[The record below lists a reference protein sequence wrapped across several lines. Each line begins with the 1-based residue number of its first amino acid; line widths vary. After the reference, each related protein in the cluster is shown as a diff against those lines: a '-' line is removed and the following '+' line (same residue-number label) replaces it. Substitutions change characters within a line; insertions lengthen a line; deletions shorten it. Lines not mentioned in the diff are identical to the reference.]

1 MFLVLALNI
10 KVFQINRSTHQ
21 RCSVKKGVL
30 RNFTK
35 FTGKRL
41 CQSLFFNKIAGIGH
55 FFNKL
60 QAQVADSGIGVF
72 LWILRNFLGH
82 LFYRTPPDDCFWIN
96 QHKALVN
103 KSFKRFTDLNVFR
116 TWKRQKNIVLKHLKK
131 SINHIQGGPFQDCSR
146 VGGKNPKIWD
156 TYSTMMKLSTVI
168 LYVTKIKK
176 NNKSVKWYTHWV
188 LLTSAFFYWKSGTF
202 LD

>member
-1 MFLVLALNI
+1 MLALNI

-41 CQSLFFNKIAGIGH
+41 CQSLFFNKVTDTVD

-72 LWILRNFLGH
+72 RGILRNLLEY

-103 KSFKRFTDLNVFR
+103 KSFKSFTHSNVFR
-116 TWKRQKNIVLKHLKK
+116 T
-131 SINHIQGGPFQDCSR
+131 
-146 VGGKNPKIWD
+146 
-156 TYSTMMKLSTVI
+156 
-168 LYVTKIKK
+168 
-176 NNKSVKWYTHWV
+176 
-188 LLTSAFFYWKSGTF
+188 
-202 LD
+202 